1 MLFII
6 LHYFVYICNTLFHLF
21 SVKFFSPA
29 ANFDFLFPRRSGP
42 AKEGRTGFFPAVP
55 LRGTLY
61 PQKLLHYWHK
71 CCNGPLW
78 MEEIVDNVDNSVNKY
93 GSRLLPGDS
102 LWMLFFANPGR
113 IDFLPDSNS
122 SLSPQEKN
130 QAVGAGIL
138 SPGARFSLNNNTFHA
153 FTPRSGISCPPP

>member
-1 MLFII
+1 MQ
-6 LHYFVYICNTLFHLF
+6 YLF
-21 SVKFFSPA
+21 SDSLCQI
-29 ANFDFLFPRRSGP
+29 FLFYNKFCFPFSLPAGP
-42 AKEGRTGFFPAVP
+42 GEHEGSKDLPAPFYCKEQLIHRDCRIFGIIAALAPCGWRK
-55 LRGTLY
+55 LWIMWITL
-61 PQKLLHYWHK
+61 L
-71 CCNGPLW
+71 
-78 MEEIVDNVDNSVNKY
+78 IKY

-138 SPGARFSLNNNTFHA
+138 SPGAWFSLNNNTFHA